1 MNMADKKPATATKKV
16 KKTTEEAGA
25 KKQQAKFPSAF
36 GSHASMINK
45 ELTAELQKQQPESSV
60 LEDEN
65 GAYITETA
73 RLDTHM
79 ADPNRYANEAHRKA
93 LLSKFNLKVTEAKKE

>member
-1 MNMADKKPATATKKV
+1 MADKKPAAATKKV

-25 KKQQAKFPSAF
+25 KKQQAKFPSVF
-36 GSHASMINK
+36 GSHASMINQD
-45 ELTAELQKQQPESSV
+45 LTTELQKQHPASCV

-65 GAYITETA
+65 GAYVTETV

-79 ADPNRYANEAHRKA
+79 ADPNRYANEKYRKD
-93 LLSKFNLKVTEAKKE
+93 LLSKLSVKAVEAKPE

>member
-1 MNMADKKPATATKKV
+1 MADKKPATATKKV

-25 KKQQAKFPSAF
+25 KKQQAKFPSVF

-45 ELTAELQKQQPESSV
+45 ELTAELQKQHPESSV

-65 GAYITETA
+65 GAYITENA

-79 ADPNRYANEAHRKA
+79 ADPNRYASEKYRKD
-93 LLSKFNLKVTEAKKE
+93 LLSKLAVKAVEAKTE